1 MKITEEVREQVVA
14 LRAEGLS
21 YAKIVKK
28 VGLGVTS
35 IKKIVKEHQL
45 VNDPIE
51 AKVLKPCI
59 NPRLILV
66 YFGKR
71 ENFAKCIIRPG
82 LNYPRDKAI
91 QVKRVQTSEEPLY
104 RLA

>member
-1 MKITEEVREQVVA
+1 MKITEKVREQVVA

-21 YAKIVKK
+21 YPKIGKK

-35 IKKIVKEHQL
+35 VTKIVKEHQL
-45 VNDPIE
+45 ANDPIE

-66 YFGKR
+66 YFGER

-82 LNYPRDKAI
+82 LNYPRDKI
-91 QVKRVQTSEEPLY
+91 LQVKRVQTSEEPLY